1 MASSQKR
8 SKQIK
13 LTITP
18 EIHARL
24 VALGERLGQAPATLA
39 SLAISLYVAQQ
50 ETNLGAS
57 QRAIESMTAQL
68 GPQFAEQMKLMM
80 ASDEDRDRGGVHSGG
95 DSE

>member
-8 SKQIK
+8 SRQIK

-39 SLAISLYVAQQ
+39 SMAISHYVAQH
-50 ETNLGAS
+50 EATLNAG
-57 QRAIESMTAQL
+57 QRAVDSMTALL
-68 GPQFAEQMKLMM
+68 GPQLTEQLKLM
-80 ASDEDRDRGGVHSGG
+80 ADAAVSEG
-95 DSE
+95 DK

>member
-39 SLAISLYVAQQ
+39 SMAISIFVADQ
-50 ETNLGAS
+50 ENRLGATN
-57 QRAIESMTAQL
+57 RAIDAMAAHL
-68 GPQFAEQMKLMM
+68 GPEFAQQMKLAM
-80 ASDEDRDRGGVHSGG
+80 ETPG
-95 DSE
+95 DD